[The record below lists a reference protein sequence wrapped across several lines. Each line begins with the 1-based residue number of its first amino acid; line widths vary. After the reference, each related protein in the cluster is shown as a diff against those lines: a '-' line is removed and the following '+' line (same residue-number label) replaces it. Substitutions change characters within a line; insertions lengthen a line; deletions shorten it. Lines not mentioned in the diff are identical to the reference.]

1 MISIISVLCFLT
13 PLSTRKIL
21 WQVSL
26 SDCYTRDP
34 ATGLFRISYGF
45 GKRTCDI
52 NTWTFGSMM
61 FEDFPD
67 LYRVAPEANSIAA
80 CVRVEERGDEV
91 GEREGNGVDLGVD
104 SRGLKWHKNADKGKE
119 VVSYT
124 FW

>member
-26 SDCYTRDP
+26 SDCCTRDP
-34 ATGLFRISYGF
+34 ATCLFRISYGF

-52 NTWTFGSMM
+52 DTWTFGSMM

-67 LYRVAPEANSIAA
+67 LYRAAPAANRFRH
-80 CVRVEERGDEV
+80 VWGGEGEVEC
-91 GEREGNGVDLGVD
+91 
-104 SRGLKWHKNADKGKE
+104 
-119 VVSYT
+119 
-124 FW
+124 